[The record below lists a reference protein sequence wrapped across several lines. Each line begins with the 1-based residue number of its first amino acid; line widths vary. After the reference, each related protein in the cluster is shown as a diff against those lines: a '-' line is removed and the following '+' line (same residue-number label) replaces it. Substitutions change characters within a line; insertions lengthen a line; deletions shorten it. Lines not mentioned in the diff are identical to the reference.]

1 MDEKEEMECVEE
13 MGDIFV
19 GERELEREVE
29 LKEKE
34 EKVDTEMK
42 GKKNSRAA
50 LWKNMEQS
58 YFTTATIK
66 RSAHSTNGLEP

>member
-19 GERELEREVE
+19 GEKELEREVE

-34 EKVDTEMK
+34 EKVDTEIK
-42 GKKNSRAA
+42 GKNK
-50 LWKNMEQS
+50 
-58 YFTTATIK
+58 FK
-66 RSAHSTNGLEP
+66 RSTVEKHGAIILHDCHHKKKCPLH